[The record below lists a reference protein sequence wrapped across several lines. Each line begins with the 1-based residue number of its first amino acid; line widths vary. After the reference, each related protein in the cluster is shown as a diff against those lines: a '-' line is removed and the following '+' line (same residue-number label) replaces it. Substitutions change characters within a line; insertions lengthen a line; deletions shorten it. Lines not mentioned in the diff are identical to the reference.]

1 MREVLLTPKEVL
13 PVNAEEWSNVTGDRL
28 SLPKKL
34 FVQPTREESAE
45 ERERHERALR
55 ALFALRRLV
64 HARQNNS
71 LTLGGSRGSDI
82 IRQYFSAFQTKLLI
96 PFVGILRSV
105 RIACGALAGNISDF
119 NLLGSLGLAIAFA
132 VALPLMLLPLVLAGV
147 IMLVAAPIFG
157 LVCLVVLVSVAEWNS
172 ALIATLMTLNPW
184 ALWSLYVL
192 RLCTFVG
199 TAKGLDY
206 VPGVE
211 TASEA
216 DALATQL
223 KTSYEASSVSKM
235 PDGGGYMTHA
245 VSTLIARWTGKGRA
259 ASHLSLGLPLSP

>member
-1 MREVLLTPKEVL
+1 MKEVLLTPKEVL

-64 HARQNNS
+64 HARQNNYY
-71 LTLGGSRGSDI
+71 GSRGSDI